1 MVITPFLRDG
11 IFKKEA
17 QIFVAG
23 SAFDAGLTVMVKR
36 LVDLDQCPCISER

>member
-23 SAFDAGLTVMVKR
+23 SAFDAGLTVMVKQWLR
-36 LVDLDQCPCISER
+36 E